1 MKKIFL
7 ILAAAVVLSF
17 SASAQDAYWRTS
29 ADIDLSERVTEYN
42 GEISQPRVYE
52 QKGGYRLILRP
63 VARTENGMRLRATE
77 IYIEKDGKLR
87 LLDDRDECSDFLV
100 NKYMNRYNGVDFDDY
115 FIITIYDGAYRHS
128 LYEKSSGKLILR
140 YENSGEP
147 IYWGNLLIYNDGEG
161 ENEAAYLFDLK
172 TLKKYPLA
180 LYLEAEQKKMTL
192 WGSMHWTTAFK
203 ILSATPQKATVEFSG
218 FYKPLFDENGEFAD
232 SEDYRFTFDVELN

>member
-7 ILAAAVVLSF
+7 ILSATVVLSF
-17 SASAQDAYWRTS
+17 SAFAQGAYWRTS
-29 ADIDLSERVTEYN
+29 ADIDLSELVTEYD

-63 VARTENGMRLRATE
+63 VVRTENGMRLRATE

-100 NKYMNRYNGVDFDDY
+100 KKYMNRYDGVDFDDY
-115 FIITIYDGAYRHS
+115 FIITIYDGGYRHS
-128 LYEKSSGKLILR
+128 LYKKSSGKLILR

-147 IYWGNLLIYNDGEG
+147 IHRGNLLIYNDGEG
-161 ENEAAYLFDLK
+161 EKEAAYLFDLK

-180 LYLEAEQKKMTL
+180 PYLEAEQKKMTL
-192 WGSMHWTTAFK
+192 WGSMYWTTAFK
-203 ILSATPQKATVEFSG
+203 ILSATPKKATIEFGG

-232 SEDYRFTFDVELN
+232 SEDYRFTFDVKLK